1 MRLGQG
7 LLAADLRS
15 EFSDRGRDRR
25 FTDVPSAGSET
36 TPRVEYRITGA
47 RARRARMLAQ
57 INSKPV
63 ERPRLDFLPGR

>member
-7 LLAADLRS
+7 LLASDLRT
-15 EFSDRGRDRR
+15 EFSDGGRARR
-25 FTDVPSAGSET
+25 FTDVPSAASET

-63 ERPRLDFLPGR
+63 GRQRLDFLPGR